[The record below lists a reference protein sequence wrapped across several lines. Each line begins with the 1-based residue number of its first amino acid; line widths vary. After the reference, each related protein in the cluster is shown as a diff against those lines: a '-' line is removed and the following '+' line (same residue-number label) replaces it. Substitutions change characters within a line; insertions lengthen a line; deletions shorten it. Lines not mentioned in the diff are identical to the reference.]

1 MTFTTNGL
9 RYEIREVSNVLDEIR
24 KMHGSKMGFRGE
36 LSGVTFHEDGLI
48 LIGRD
53 QSRAQKAKTLLHEAT
68 HAVLPAL
75 SERNVLRLEND
86 LYPVLRRCGFLYPDE
101 I

>member
-1 MTFTTNGL
+1 MTFKTNGFK
-9 RYEIREVSNVLDEIR
+9 YEVREVANVLDEIR
-24 KMHGSKMGFRGE
+24 KMYGSKIGFRGE
-36 LSGVTFHEDGLI
+36 LHGVTLHEDSLI

-75 SERNVLRLEND
+75 GERHVRRLEDD